1 MTDDGPIDKVPYSCS
16 LKYAGQILDARINCQ
31 GLRDILVSSYQLD
44 KTYSL
49 YFVHKVY
56 IYLH

>member
-1 MTDDGPIDKVPYSCS
+1 MLICIS
-16 LKYAGQILDARINCQ
+16 LKDAEQILDARINCQ
-31 GLRDILVSSYQLD
+31 DFRDIIVSSYQLD

-49 YFVHKVY
+49 YFVHKIY